1 MTVWPQSQS
10 DSSLLEDEGH
20 EGAEDEGEGEPWAEL
35 CPGPGARDDGAR
47 PTVPSPRIHQY
58 ITPSWP
64 GYSLNQDRR
73 SAFSILLRTVAAS
86 FRRATL

>member
-58 ITPSWP
+58 ITPRILTESGSSICIQHSAP
-64 GYSLNQDRR
+64 NGGSLLQEGHLV
-73 SAFSILLRTVAAS
+73 I
-86 FRRATL
+86 